1 MSTHIYVYSEQDI
14 SPRFLEV
21 LKGIKDAHGISQ
33 IIMPHTWALKSEP
46 VVVFGKVTDPEFKHQ
61 NLVYTYSP
69 AQVLTKA
76 NASTVVGTALLRATG
91 SLPEVPQEPKYIT
104 WYGSEGYSDTYNS
117 DLMNSVYAQA
127 KSNSHMVVD
136 IETSGDLNTDGPE
149 RVQILSV
156 AFYIPSMDESLVIR
170 GSYYDS
176 VNNVSFAQQL
186 ANLFGLLTASGVKL
200 IWHNGKFDTRVLN
213 RVLGMTVPVDHDTML
228 MHHVLFQAAGLHALK
243 ALCKLYLGADEWEG
257 DLKKWTVKGG
267 HYENIPYDILAK
279 YNGLDVY
286 WTYKLYLYLEA
297 LLEAEPD
304 KQRAYELEL
313 EASAFLLK
321 VEQRGIPVDLEAIRN
336 LKDSTAET
344 MAGNLAEMRS
354 ITGLEKFNPNSPKQ
368 IKEWLAK
375 VGAPVEK
382 TDVATIEEL
391 KASEKSVRVTV
402 FCARLLAYRKA
413 AKVNSTYAKGWEN
426 AIGPDGRVHP
436 TFKVHGTSTGRL
448 SSSQPN
454 SQNIT
459 RDKSVRRMVG
469 L

>member
-33 IIMPHTWALKSEP
+33 ILLAHTWAPKHAP
-46 VVVFGKVTDPEFKHQ
+46 VVVFGKVTDPKFKHQ

-91 SLPEVPQEPKYIT
+91 SLPEVPQGPEYLN
-104 WYGSEGYSDTYNS
+104 WYSEQPA
-117 DLMNSVYAQA
+117 DLRNTSLMRHVRDSATVE
-127 KSNSHMVVD
+127 SHMVVD

-149 RVQILSV
+149 RVEILSV
-156 AFYIPSMDESLVIR
+156 AFYLPSMDQSVVIR
-170 GSYYDS
+170 GPYYDG
-176 VNNVSFAQQL
+176 VADDFFVDQL
-186 ANLFGLLTASGVKL
+186 RNLFLLLKERGVKL

-257 DLKKWTVKGG
+257 DLKKWTVNGG
-267 HYENIPYDILAK
+267 HYENIPYDTLAK

-344 MAGNLAEMRS
+344 MAWNIEEIRS

-368 IKEWLAK
+368 IKEWLA
-375 VGAPVEK
+375 VRGVDVAK
-382 TDVATIEEL
+382 TDVATIQEL
-391 KASEKSVRVTV
+391 FDATDSPRIKV

-454 SQNIT
+454 SQNFP
-459 RDKSVRRMVG
+459 RNKEVRKMVG